1 MNIRFLVLLPS
12 LSKKSRPYYYE
23 APKPIY
29 SSQLQLLHILKLL
42 SLAIFY
48 LAKKILVLYIYI
60 IFIHTSAFMKRTT
73 PPTISK
79 KTLPKTIIRRQSRTT
94 ESKKQ
99 VIASL
104 QAFVQRLEENEN
116 SISNV
121 EPLPSPP
128 DSQDDVDMEEE
139 GISDSDCNEVND
151 ETAEDLLDTSDIE
164 IDFLEQFFFCH
175 TEVEPLTP
183 PSGSQQGQEESYI
196 TRDFWLPEN
205 MFNEIETYSIRLL
218 KLCESSGISS
228 NSHRLLV
235 DFINEVLFSRF
246 RYQTPSSSSDRQA
259 TASNNPFE
267 NVSRV

>member
-48 LAKKILVLYIYI
+48 LAKKILVLYYCMNKYNCFVKRSKYLFPSLVPLTIYI

-79 KTLPKTIIRRQSRTT
+79 KTLPKTIIRRQCRTT

-164 IDFLEQFFFCH
+164 IDFLEKLEEGKKKKNTLTTFAIDLLFFLSH
-175 TEVEPLTP
+175 GSRTSYSPLRI
-183 PSGSQQGQEESYI
+183 S
-196 TRDFWLPEN
+196 TRPGRELH
-205 MFNEIETYSIRLL
+205 
-218 KLCESSGISS
+218 
-228 NSHRLLV
+228 NS
-235 DFINEVLFSRF
+235 
-246 RYQTPSSSSDRQA
+246 
-259 TASNNPFE
+259 
-267 NVSRV
+267 